1 MVFAIFYL
9 VENGFLLVMKIV
21 EKLIYP
27 IITKLES
34 IAGFSLNAI
43 TCQGNHY
50 GIVTSIDSNSYRP
63 ITINWDNNE
72 PFAYTEDE
80 IRVLKIKVVE
90 QLLPQKTIVSMP
102 PGTTVV
108 LENGEQ
114 IKFDSQPK
122 FLVENKHDRLIVIQN
137 IATKE
142 TYQFQLDH
150 FPGNV
155 FAHLIEPRTVTPV
168 ENLPLTKQ
176 ELKYKAEIWLLLEFD
191 CLLLNNL
198 TPAISFAGA
207 RSAIEQQ
214 LKQRWLQSLNRPF
227 NPDDLDAAWQIAFS
241 QFLQTQAE
249 KIGLYGLK
257 IGRKILKQTVDN
269 QFIFGHISEIDFYE
283 FSFLLQW
290 DDGDK
295 ISLSYLEMKALSI
308 STVNSIQLSDRVAY
322 EISSDSSYLK
332 AYIGFRTKKLAK
344 AWLKPLKQIVGR
356 LSNLKDCRREE
367 DHHLLENKWQYFVE
381 KFRHKKMSKRLQ
393 DLETIAR
400 LDLEKLP

>member
-1 MVFAIFYL
+1 MA
-9 VENGFLLVMKIV
+9 FLLVMKIV
-21 EKLIYP
+21 EKVIYP
-27 IITKLES
+27 IITKPES
-34 IAGFSLNAI
+34 VAGFSLNEIA
-43 TCQGNHY
+43 CQGNHY
-50 GIVTSIDSNSYRP
+50 GMVTSITPDSYRP

-90 QLLPQKTIVSMP
+90 QLLPHKTIVSMP
-102 PGTTVV
+102 TDTTVV
-108 LENGEQ
+108 LDNGEQ
-114 IKFDSQPK
+114 IKLDRLQK
-122 FLVENKHDRLIVIQN
+122 FLVKDKSEYAIIIQN
-137 IATKE
+137 IDTKE
-142 TYQFQLDH
+142 TYQFQLDY
-150 FPGNV
+150 FPGHV

-168 ENLPLTKQ
+168 KNLLLTKQ
-176 ELKYKAEIWLLLEFD
+176 EIKYKAEIWLLLEFN

-198 TPAISFAGA
+198 T
-207 RSAIEQQ
+207 SAIEQQ
-214 LKQRWLQSLNRPF
+214 LKLKWLQNLDCPF

-257 IGRKILKQTVDN
+257 IGTKILKKTVDN
-269 QFIFGHISEIDFYE
+269 QFVFGHISEIDFYKY
-283 FSFLLQW
+283 SFLLQW
-290 DDGDK
+290 DDGEQ

-308 STVNSIQLSDRVAY
+308 FTVNSIQLSDNVAY
-322 EISSDSSYLK
+322 EISSDNSYLK

-344 AWLKPLKQIVGR
+344 AWLKPLKQIVGI

-367 DHHLLENKWQYFVE
+367 ERHLLENKWQYSVE
-381 KFRHKKMSKRLQ
+381 KFRHKKISRRLQ

>member
-1 MVFAIFYL
+1 MA
-9 VENGFLLVMKIV
+9 FLLVMKIV
-21 EKLIYP
+21 EKVIYP
-27 IITKLES
+27 IITKPES
-34 IAGFSLNAI
+34 VAGFSLNAI
-43 TCQGNHY
+43 ACQGNHY
-50 GIVTSIDSNSYRP
+50 GIVTSIDSDSYRP

-80 IRVLKIKVVE
+80 IRVLEIKVVE
-90 QLLPQKTIVSMP
+90 QLLPQKTIVLMS
-102 PGTTVV
+102 PGTMI
-108 LENGEQ
+108 LLDNGEQ
-114 IKFDSQPK
+114 IKLDRQQK
-122 FLVENKHDRLIVIQN
+122 FLVKNNSDRLIVIQN
-137 IATKE
+137 IDTKE
-142 TYQFQLDH
+142 TYQFQLDY
-150 FPGNV
+150 FPGKV

-198 TPAISFAGA
+198 TPAS
-207 RSAIEQQ
+207 EQQ
-214 LKQRWLQSLNRPF
+214 LKQRWSKSIDRPL

-241 QFLQTQAE
+241 QFLQIQAE

-257 IGRKILKQTVDN
+257 IGTKTLKQTVDN
-269 QFIFGHISEIDFYE
+269 QFVFGHISDIDFYQS
-283 FSFLLQW
+283 SFLLQW
-290 DDGDK
+290 DDGEQ

-308 STVNSIQLSDRVAY
+308 STVNSVQLSDNVAY
-322 EISSDSSYLK
+322 EISSDNSYLK

-344 AWLKPLKQIVGR
+344 AWLKPLKQIVGI

-367 DHHLLENKWQYFVE
+367 EHHLLGNKWQYSVE
-381 KFRHKKMSKRLQ
+381 KFRHKKISRRLQ